1 MLVPEEGAVMM
12 RGLLAWPESKPEM
25 ALGDWA
31 PCLDLTETRDS
42 LIATVEA
49 PGMEQG
55 DIAIS
60 VQESA
65 LTIKGDKRRETIG
78 DEERYHRVERASG
91 VFLRRVR
98 LPLPVDASRATA
110 TFRNGLLTVRL
121 PKARAAGRATVPV
134 RTE

>member
-1 MLVPEEGAVMM
+1 MLAPEEGAVMM

-31 PCLDLTETRDS
+31 PCLDVAETRDS

-55 DIAIS
+55 DIEIS
-60 VQESA
+60 VQERA
-65 LTIKGDKRRETIG
+65 LTIKGEKRRETSG
-78 DEERYHRVERASG
+78 DEERYHRVERAFG
-91 VFLRRVR
+91 IFLRRVR
-98 LPLPVDASRATA
+98 LPLPVEASGATA

-121 PKARAAGRATVPV
+121 PKARAARHTTVPI